1 MSDINEKLKK
11 VLAKSKKYNIEDKL
25 AIIAAIAKKSENTQI
40 HDAIHDL
47 GDDSPN
53 SYIETVLSIIHQV
66 VKEKENEAASASAR
80 KSAKSSPSKSPKRA
94 AQREES
100 DDDDRPSKASP
111 SKKSKKSPKPDSKA
125 IRSSTPSPRKPKSK
139 PASSSSAAASP
150 RTPVQFKLLP
160 EPGKTWYIMLTEN
173 ANDADDDVHGS
184 RRSRRLKGQVK
195 MDLRP
200 VKGFKPDF
208 DKTTMNL
215 IKDFAVDYFDALCN
229 GIELNEKARVEYE
242 EILTAGIKDA
252 EDLQDLLL
260 SLDLAIPSEYVNAE
274 YDRKIYECFLNTYQ
288 FSEALKYLVEA
299 TLAEY
304 LEPEFNRGLKKYLK
318 DLATYDFKG

>member
-40 HDAIHDL
+40 HDAINDL
-47 GDDSPN
+47 GDDSPT

-66 VKEKENEAASASAR
+66 VKEKENKAASASAR

-94 AQREES
+94 VQQEERY
-100 DDDDRPSKASP
+100 DDDRPSKASP
-111 SKKSKKSPKPDSKA
+111 SKKSKKSPMPDSKTR
-125 IRSSTPSPRKPKSK
+125 RSSTPSPRKPKPN
-139 PASSSSAAASP
+139 PASLSAAASP

-160 EPGKTWYIMLTEN
+160 EPGRTWYVMLTEN

-195 MDLRP
+195 MDLRH

-208 DKTTMNL
+208 DKTTMNM
-215 IKDFAVDYFDALCN
+215 IKEFAVDYFDALCN
-229 GIELNEKARVEYE
+229 GIELNDKPRVEYE

-274 YDRKIYECFLNTYQ
+274 YDRNIYECFLNTYQ

-318 DLATYDFKG
+318 DLATYDFTC